1 MSNFEEYKELLF
13 KATEDTDKTI
23 YRTFLKRKNSTVGLI
38 WQNVKSTYDLMQ
50 ISENSRDM
58 VELKTRWKYT
68 YEQFDDISINLWK
81 VRRLLELQ
89 QDAGANN
96 IYFCIFYPKSDKVIL
111 IDITHLEY
119 DESDVITRKT
129 TFETIADKNPKMM
142 MNQMIA
148 LDIKNKVDNHKKTR
162 TYKYTYPN
170 LKEEYI
176 STFLSYCKGYGI
188 PQDVV
193 DITLAQM
200 N

>member
-1 MSNFEEYKELLF
+1 MSKFEEYKELLF
-13 KATEDTDKTI
+13 KATENTDKAI
-23 YRTFLKRKNSTVGLI
+23 YQAFLESRNSKVKIIPQGM
-38 WQNVKSTYDLMQ
+38 KSTYDLIQ
-50 ISENSRDM
+50 ISDNSKDM

-119 DESDVITRKT
+119 DESDIITRKT

-162 TYKYTYPN
+162 TYKYTFPN
-170 LKEEYI
+170 LKEQYI

-200 N
+200 S

>member
-1 MSNFEEYKELLF
+1 MTNFAKYKELIF
-13 KATEDTDKTI
+13 QATEDTDKAI
-23 YRTFLKRKNSTVGLI
+23 YQEFLNYKHCNAKIIPQGL
-38 WQNVKSTYDLMQ
+38 KSTYDLMQ
-50 ISENSRDM
+50 ISDNSKDM

-96 IYFCIFYPKSDKVIL
+96 IYFCIFYPKDDKVVL

-162 TYKYTYPN
+162 TYKYTFPN
-170 LKEEYI
+170 LKEQYI
-176 STFLSYCKGYGI
+176 STFLSYCNKYGI

-200 N
+200 S

>member
-1 MSNFEEYKELLF
+1 MTNFEKYKELIF
-13 KATEDTDKTI
+13 QATEDTDKAI
-23 YRTFLKRKNSTVGLI
+23 YQEFLNYKHCNAKIIPQGL
-38 WQNVKSTYDLMQ
+38 KSTYDIMQ
-50 ISENSRDM
+50 ISDNSNDM
-58 VELKTRWKYT
+58 IELKTRWKYT
-68 YEQFDDISINLWK
+68 YDQFDDISINLWK
-81 VRRLLELQ
+81 TRRLLELKE
-89 QDAGANN
+89 DAGANN
-96 IYFCIFYPKSDKVIL
+96 IYFCIFYPKDDKVVL

-162 TYKYTYPN
+162 TYKYTFPN
-170 LKEEYI
+170 LKEQYI

-200 N
+200 S

>member
-13 KATEDTDKTI
+13 QATEDTDKTI
-23 YRTFLKRKNSTVGLI
+23 YRTFLESRKRTVGLI

-50 ISENSRDM
+50 ISDNSRDM

-129 TFETIADKNPKMM
+129 TYETIADKNPKMM

-162 TYKYTYPN
+162 TYKYTFPN
-170 LKEEYI
+170 LKEQYI
-176 STFLSYCKGYGI
+176 STFLSYCKGYDI

-200 N
+200 S

>member
-1 MSNFEEYKELLF
+1 MSNFEKYKELLF
-13 KATEDTDKTI
+13 QATENTDKFI
-23 YRTFLKRKNSTVGLI
+23 YQAFLDSKNRKVGLI

-50 ISENSRDM
+50 ISENRRDM

-68 YEQFDDISINLWK
+68 YDDFDDISINLWK

-129 TFETIADKNPKMM
+129 TFKTISDNNLMM

-162 TYKYTYPN
+162 TYKYTFPN
-170 LKEEYI
+170 LKEQYI

-200 N
+200 S

>member
-1 MSNFEEYKELLF
+1 MTNFEKYKELIF
-13 KATEDTDKTI
+13 QATEDTDKAL
-23 YRTFLKRKNSTVGLI
+23 YQEFLNNKHCTVKIIPQGL
-38 WQNVKSTYDLMQ
+38 KSTYDVMQ
-50 ISENSRDM
+50 ISDNSRDM

-129 TFETIADKNPKMM
+129 TFETISDKNPKMM
-142 MNQMIA
+142 FNQMIA

-162 TYKYTYPN
+162 TYKYTFPN
-170 LKEEYI
+170 LKEQYI

-200 N
+200 S

>member
-1 MSNFEEYKELLF
+1 MSKFEEYKELIF
-13 KATEDTDKTI
+13 QATENTDKFI
-23 YRTFLKRKNSTVGLI
+23 YQAFLDSKNS
-38 WQNVKSTYDLMQ
+38 NVKIIPQSIKSTYDLMQ
-50 ISENSRDM
+50 ISDNSKDM

-119 DESDVITRKT
+119 DESDIITRKT

-162 TYKYTYPN
+162 TYKYTFPN
-170 LKEEYI
+170 LKEQYI

-200 N
+200 S

>member
-1 MSNFEEYKELLF
+1 MSNFEEYKDLLF
-13 KATEDTDKTI
+13 QATEDTDKAI
-23 YRTFLKRKNSTVGLI
+23 YQAFLESRNSKVKIIPQGM
-38 WQNVKSTYDLMQ
+38 KSTYDLMQ
-50 ISENSRDM
+50 LGENSMDM

-129 TFETIADKNPKMM
+129 TFKTISDNNLMM
-142 MNQMIA
+142 MNQMVA
-148 LDIKNKVDNHKKTR
+148 LDIKNKVDNRKKTR
-162 TYKYTYPN
+162 TYRYTFPN
-170 LKEEYI
+170 LKEQYI

-200 N
+200 S

>member
-23 YRTFLKRKNSTVGLI
+23 YRTFLDSRNRTVGLI

-119 DESDVITRKT
+119 DEGDVITRKT
-129 TFETIADKNPKMM
+129 TYETIADKNPKMM

-162 TYKYTYPN
+162 TYKYTFPN
-170 LKEEYI
+170 LKEQYI

-188 PQDVV
+188 PKDVV

-200 N
+200 S

>member
-13 KATEDTDKTI
+13 HATENTDKFI
-23 YRTFLKRKNSTVGLI
+23 YQAFLNSKKSKVKI
-38 WQNVKSTYDLMQ
+38 IPQSIKSTYDLMQ
-50 ISENSRDM
+50 ISDNSKDM

-68 YEQFDDISINLWK
+68 YGQFDDISINLWK

-96 IYFCIFYPKSDKVIL
+96 IYFCIFYPKDDKVIL

-148 LDIKNKVDNHKKTR
+148 LDIKNKVDNRKKTK
-162 TYKYTYPN
+162 TYKYTFPN
-170 LKEEYI
+170 LKDKYI

-188 PQDVV
+188 PKDVV

-200 N
+200 S

>member
-1 MSNFEEYKELLF
+1 MSNFEEYKDLLF
-13 KATEDTDKTI
+13 QATEDTDKAI
-23 YRTFLKRKNSTVGLI
+23 YQAFLESRNSKVKIIPQGM
-38 WQNVKSTYDLMQ
+38 KSTYDLMQ
-50 ISENSRDM
+50 ISDNSKDM

-129 TFETIADKNPKMM
+129 TFKTISDNDLMM
-142 MNQMIA
+142 INQMVA
-148 LDIKNKVDNHKKTR
+148 LDIKNKVDNRKKTR
-162 TYKYTYPN
+162 TYRYTFPN
-170 LKEEYI
+170 LKEQYI
-176 STFLSYCKGYGI
+176 STFLSYCKSYGI

-193 DITLAQM
+193 DITLGQM
-200 N
+200 S